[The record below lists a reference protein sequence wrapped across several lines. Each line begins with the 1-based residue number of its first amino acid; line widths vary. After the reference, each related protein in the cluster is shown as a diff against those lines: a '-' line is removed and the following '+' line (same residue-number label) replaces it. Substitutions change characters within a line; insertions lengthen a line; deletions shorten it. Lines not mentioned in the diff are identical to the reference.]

1 MVTILLSQTKHSQ
14 PLETADLE
22 HEVLESFERIAIVG
36 WVSCGY
42 PIDMFTQEE
51 SIEAPSRLARKNTYA
66 LRVRGNS
73 MIDANI
79 LDGDI
84 VVIEQSQ
91 IAENGERVVVRIN
104 QKEVTLKTL
113 RLDQDG
119 VKLIPANSTMSPI
132 VLNNADVE
140 VLGIVRGV
148 IRDRV

>member
-1 MVTILLSQTKHSQ
+1 MV
-14 PLETADLE
+14 
-22 HEVLESFERIAIVG
+22 
-36 WVSCGY
+36 
-42 PIDMFTQEE
+42 
-51 SIEAPSRLARKNTYA
+51 
-66 LRVRGNS
+66 
-73 MIDANI
+73 DANI
-79 LDGDI
+79 LDGDV

-140 VLGIVRGV
+140 VLGIVRDV
-148 IRDRV
+148 IRDRI

>member
-1 MVTILLSQTKHSQ
+1 MV
-14 PLETADLE
+14 
-22 HEVLESFERIAIVG
+22 
-36 WVSCGY
+36 
-42 PIDMFTQEE
+42 
-51 SIEAPSRLARKNTYA
+51 
-66 LRVRGNS
+66 
-73 MIDANI
+73 DANI

-148 IRDRV
+148 IRDRI

>member
-1 MVTILLSQTKHSQ
+1 MVTIILPETKHSQ
-14 PLETADLE
+14 PLVAPDLE
-22 HEVLESFERIAIVG
+22 HELVESFERIAIVG
-36 WVSCGY
+36 WVSCGQ

-51 SIEAPSRLARKNTYA
+51 SIEVPSKRVRKITYA

-73 MIDANI
+73 MVDANI
-79 LDGDI
+79 LDADI

-140 VLGIVRGV
+140 VVGIVRGV
-148 IRDRV
+148 IRDRI

>member
-1 MVTILLSQTKHSQ
+1 MATILLPQTKHSQ
-14 PLETADLE
+14 PLIAADLE
-22 HEVLESFERIAIVG
+22 YELVESFKRIAIAG
-36 WVSCGY
+36 WVSCGQ
-42 PIDMFTQEE
+42 PIDMFTQQE
-51 SIEAPSRLARKNTYA
+51 SIEVPSKLVRKNTYA

-73 MIDANI
+73 MVDANV
-79 LDGDI
+79 LDGDV

-148 IRDRV
+148 IRDRI

>member
-1 MVTILLSQTKHSQ
+1 MVTILLPQTKHSQ
-14 PLETADLE
+14 PLTAADVE
-22 HEVLESFERIAIVG
+22 HKLVESFERIAIVG
-36 WVSCGY
+36 WVSCGQ
-42 PIDMFTQEE
+42 PIDMFTQQE
-51 SIEAPSRLARKNTYA
+51 SIEVPSKLVRKNTYA

-73 MIDANI
+73 MVDANI
-79 LDGDI
+79 LDGDV

-119 VKLIPANSTMSPI
+119 VKLIPANSKMSPI

-148 IRDRV
+148 IRDRI

>member
-1 MVTILLSQTKHSQ
+1 MVTIILPETKHSQ
-14 PLETADLE
+14 PLVAPDLE
-22 HEVLESFERIAIVG
+22 HELVESFERIAIVG
-36 WVSCGY
+36 WVSCGQ

-51 SIEAPSRLARKNTYA
+51 SIEVPSKLVRKITYA

-73 MIDANI
+73 MVDANI
-79 LDGDI
+79 LDADI

-119 VKLIPANSTMSPI
+119 VKLTPANSTMNPI

-148 IRDRV
+148 IRDRI

>member
-1 MVTILLSQTKHSQ
+1 MV
-14 PLETADLE
+14 
-22 HEVLESFERIAIVG
+22 
-36 WVSCGY
+36 
-42 PIDMFTQEE
+42 
-51 SIEAPSRLARKNTYA
+51 
-66 LRVRGNS
+66 
-73 MIDANI
+73 DANI
-79 LDGDI
+79 LDGDV

-148 IRDRV
+148 IRDRI

>member
-1 MVTILLSQTKHSQ
+1 MVTILLPQTKHSQ
-14 PLETADLE
+14 PLVAADLDRKLL
-22 HEVLESFERIAIVG
+22 VSFKRIAIVG
-36 WVSCGY
+36 WVSCGQ
-42 PIDMFTQEE
+42 PIDMFTQHE
-51 SIEAPSRLARKNTYA
+51 SIEVPSKLVRKNTYA

-73 MIDANI
+73 MVDANI
-79 LDGDI
+79 LDGDV

-140 VLGIVRGV
+140 VVGIVRGV
-148 IRDRV
+148 IRDRI

>member
-1 MVTILLSQTKHSQ
+1 
-14 PLETADLE
+14 
-22 HEVLESFERIAIVG
+22 
-36 WVSCGY
+36 
-42 PIDMFTQEE
+42 MFTQQE
-51 SIEAPSRLARKNTYA
+51 SIEVPSKLVRKNTYA

-73 MIDANI
+73 MVDANI
-79 LDGDI
+79 LDGDV

-104 QKEVTLKTL
+104 QKEVTLKRL

-148 IRDRV
+148 IRDRI

>member
-1 MVTILLSQTKHSQ
+1 MVTILLPQTKHSQ
-14 PLETADLE
+14 PLIAPDLE
-22 HEVLESFERIAIVG
+22 HELVESFERIAIVG
-36 WVSCGY
+36 WVSCGQ
-42 PIDMFTQEE
+42 PIDMFTQQE
-51 SIEAPSRLARKNTYA
+51 SIEVPSKLVRKNTYA

-73 MIDANI
+73 MVDANI
-79 LDGDI
+79 LDGDV

-140 VLGIVRGV
+140 VVGIVRGV
-148 IRDRV
+148 IRDRI

>member
-1 MVTILLSQTKHSQ
+1 MATILLPQTNHSQ
-14 PLETADLE
+14 PLAAADFE
-22 HEVLESFERIAIVG
+22 HELVESFERIAIVG
-36 WVSCGY
+36 WVSCGQ
-42 PIDMFTQEE
+42 PIDMFTQQEL
-51 SIEAPSRLARKNTYA
+51 IEVPSKLVRKNIYA

-73 MIDANI
+73 MVDANI
-79 LDGDI
+79 LDGDV

-104 QKEVTLKTL
+104 QKEVTLKRL

-132 VLNNADVE
+132 VLNNTDVE

-148 IRDRV
+148 IRDRI

>member
-1 MVTILLSQTKHSQ
+1 MVTILLPQTKHSQ
-14 PLETADLE
+14 PLAAADVEYKL
-22 HEVLESFERIAIVG
+22 VESFERIAIVG
-36 WVSCGY
+36 WVSCGQ
-42 PIDMFTQEE
+42 PIDMFTQQE
-51 SIEAPSRLARKNTYA
+51 SIEVPSKLVRKNTYA

-73 MIDANI
+73 MVDANI
-79 LDGDI
+79 LDGDV

-132 VLNNADVE
+132 VFNNADVE

-148 IRDRV
+148 IRDRI

>member
-1 MVTILLSQTKHSQ
+1 MVTTLLPQTKHSQ
-14 PLETADLE
+14 PLVAPDLE
-22 HEVLESFERIAIVG
+22 HELVESFERIAIVG
-36 WVSCGY
+36 WVSCGQ
-42 PIDMFTQEE
+42 PIDMFTQQE
-51 SIEAPSRLARKNTYA
+51 SIEVPSKLVRKNTYA

-73 MIDANI
+73 MVDANI
-79 LDGDI
+79 LDGDV

-113 RLDQDG
+113 RLDQEG

-148 IRDRV
+148 IRDRI

>member
-1 MVTILLSQTKHSQ
+1 MVTILLPQTKHSQ
-14 PLETADLE
+14 PLAAADIDDELVET
-22 HEVLESFERIAIVG
+22 FERIAIVG
-36 WVSCGY
+36 WVSCGQ
-42 PIDMFTQEE
+42 PIDMFTQQE
-51 SIEAPSRLARKNTYA
+51 SIEVPSKLVRKNTYA

-73 MIDANI
+73 MVDANI
-79 LDGDI
+79 LDGDV

-91 IAENGERVVVRIN
+91 IAENGEKVVVRIN

-119 VKLIPANSTMSPI
+119 VKLIPANSSMSPI

-148 IRDRV
+148 IRDRI

>member
-1 MVTILLSQTKHSQ
+1 MVAILLPQTKHSQ
-14 PLETADLE
+14 PLATVDVE
-22 HEVLESFERIAIVG
+22 HGLVESFERIAIVG
-36 WVSCGY
+36 WVSCGQ
-42 PIDMFTQEE
+42 PIDMFTQQE
-51 SIEAPSRLARKNTYA
+51 SIEVPSKLVRKNTYA

-79 LDGDI
+79 LDGDV

-119 VKLIPANSTMSPI
+119 VKLIPANSTMNPI
-132 VLNNADVE
+132 VLNNEDVE

-148 IRDRV
+148 IRDRI

>member
-1 MVTILLSQTKHSQ
+1 MVTILLPQTKHSQ
-14 PLETADLE
+14 PLVAPDLE
-22 HEVLESFERIAIVG
+22 HELVESFERIAIVG
-36 WVSCGY
+36 WVSCGQ

-51 SIEAPSRLARKNTYA
+51 SIEVPSKLVRKNTYA

-73 MIDANI
+73 MVDANI
-79 LDGDI
+79 LDGDV

-140 VLGIVRGV
+140 VVGIVRGV
-148 IRDRV
+148 IRDRI